1 LITVAMLKI
10 TTIKTDRRCRIVL
23 EGKLVAPWVAEV
35 DREWND
41 ARVSTRDLPLIVD
54 LRNVTMISNE
64 GEDILLS
71 MMRAGVRFVC
81 GGVLN
86 RHVLQRLA
94 RKLIGKI
101 PSLKTRAG

>member
-1 LITVAMLKI
+1 MLKI
-10 TTIKTDRRCRIVL
+10 TTIKTDRRCRLVL

-35 DREWND
+35 NREWND
-41 ARVSTRDLPLIVD
+41 ARVSARGLPLIVD
-54 LRNVTMISNE
+54 LRNVTIISNE

-71 MMRAGVRFVC
+71 MMRAGVRFIC

-86 RHVLQRLA
+86 RHVLQQLA
-94 RKLIGKI
+94 RKLRGKI

>member
-1 LITVAMLKI
+1 L
-10 TTIKTDRRCRIVL
+10 VL

-41 ARVSTRDLPLIVD
+41 ARLSARGLPLIVD
-54 LRNVTMISNE
+54 LRNVTIISSE
-64 GEDILLS
+64 GEDILLR

-86 RHVLQRLA
+86 RHVLQQLA
-94 RKLIGKI
+94 RTLRGKI

>member
-1 LITVAMLKI
+1 MLKI
-10 TTIKTDRRCRIVL
+10 TTIKTDRRCCLVL

-35 DREWND
+35 NRDWND
-41 ARVSTRDLPLIVD
+41 ARVSARGLPLIVD
-54 LRNVTMISNE
+54 LRNVTIISNE
-64 GEDILLS
+64 GDDILLS
-71 MMRAGVRFVC
+71 MMRGGVRFVC

-94 RKLIGKI
+94 RKLKGRI